1 MSESENKTGM
11 DVTESHEPSSS
22 SSGHHSHHHS
32 HHHHHSSHHHH
43 HHHSHHSRHRSSSQ
57 RSKGKRERQR
67 QAFRQFFRKNRKKIA
82 ILAIAVLFCFCS
94 IAAGAF
100 IDRVVLWDD
109 SKGENTSWVV
119 DGQVYV
125 SVSVFD
131 QPISLMNTAT
141 KALLDAPVST
151 EVIDIYREYKGAENR
166 LDTGVSVKLSYAVT
180 AAPAGYVVNE
190 AVFLVAE
197 DEQMTNPLRIV
208 PEWGEDTV
216 ECYNLKVATTY
227 YYRLNLTFTNGVQT
241 AVLGSFTTDEGPRV
255 MTVSGAYNMRDVGG
269 WTTKN
274 GQRVRQGL
282 LYRGC
287 EMDGAVENRYRLDE
301 NGKSVMLTQLN
312 IKTDMDLR
320 TDTEITGNANVLGG
334 NVQHTYYNMVMYSDV
349 FRDENAEVVRKVF
362 ADLANPAQYPAYL
375 HCTYGQDRT
384 GTVCYLLGALLGVDE
399 ADLMKDYRLSG
410 LHHGY
415 VAPEDM
421 SAFVRRIKELPAV
434 TLQEKVE
441 GYLLDVGVTEQ
452 QINSIRT
459 IFLEDVK

>member
-1 MSESENKTGM
+1 MSELENKTGM
-11 DVTESHEPSSS
+11 DVTESHEHSSS
-22 SSGHHSHHHS
+22 HSEHHHHS

-43 HHHSHHSRHRSSSQ
+43 HSHHSHHRSRSQ
-57 RSKGKRERQR
+57 RSKGKKERQR
-67 QAFRQFFRKNRKKIA
+67 RTFKQFFRKNRKKIA
-82 ILAIAVLFCFCS
+82 LIAVAVLFCVCS
-94 IAAGAF
+94 VVAGAF
-100 IDRVVLWDD
+100 MDRIVHWDN
-109 SKGENTSWVV
+109 SQAENNALVT
-119 DGQVYV
+119 DGQLLV

-131 QPISLMNTAT
+131 QPISLVNTAAKT
-141 KALLDAPVST
+141 LLDAPETT
-151 EVIDIYREYKGAENR
+151 EVSDIYRQYNGAENR
-166 LDTGVSVKLSYAVT
+166 LDNGLPVELSYAVN
-180 AAPAGYVVNE
+180 AAPQGYVVSD

-197 DEQMTNPLRIV
+197 DEQMTNPLRFV
-208 PEWGEDTV
+208 PEKGKETV
-216 ECYNLKVATTY
+216 KCYNLKVATTY
-227 YYRLNLTFTNGVQT
+227 HYRLNLTFTNGVKT
-241 AVLGSFTTDEGPRV
+241 AVLGSFTTDEGPRM

-287 EMDGAVENRYRLDE
+287 EIDGAVEDRYRLDE

-320 TDTEITGNANVLGG
+320 TDTEISGNANVLGG
-334 NVQHTYYNMVMYSDV
+334 NVQHTYYNMVLYTDV
-349 FRDENAEVVRKVF
+349 FQEKNAAIVRKVF

-421 SAFVRRIKELPAV
+421 RAVVRRIKELPGA
-434 TLQEKVE
+434 TLEEKVE
-441 GYLLDVGVTEQ
+441 GYLLGVGVTEQ
-452 QINSIRT
+452 QIQSIRT
-459 IFLEDVK
+459 IFLQDVK